1 MRDSKSPHYGR
12 LGEILE
18 LVKDIA
24 SPDEAFNVLKNTTII
39 TPKIQ
44 EALDLA
50 TRYHKGQKRK
60 GGAPY
65 ITHPISVACIVA
77 FCGGDEAMVCASLL
91 HDVVEDT
98 PCNLEEILDKFGEDV
113 ANLVDALTKIT
124 EIRKEELAFDPE
136 NPHLLLTA
144 LTFRKIL
151 VSAIKDPR
159 ALVVKV
165 SDRLHNMLTLDA
177 LPRDKQIRI
186 SKETMAVYAPIAS
199 RLGMSTI
206 KNELEDKCFYYIYPQ
221 EYKGIQNYLE
231 QSKQALFLKLNQ
243 FAGKLEKMFYEAGFS
258 EGDFKIATR
267 IKRPYSIYLKMQRKG
282 AANKDEILDLMAVR
296 VLVKTPLECYK
307 ILGIVHL
314 RFKPIVSRFKD
325 HIALPKENG
334 YQTIHTT
341 IFDESSIYEV
351 QIRTFDM
358 HLGAEYGNSAH
369 WKYKAGGVESE
380 HLKWLHNLQY
390 QSEESQENPQ
400 EFYELVQSDVLY
412 REDITVFSPSG
423 DSYTLPAES
432 IALDFAYMIH
442 SELGDKAK
450 TAFVNNNEVKLNVK
464 LKSGDVVK
472 IIKGDTSNPRFTWI
486 NQLRTTRAKNHLE
499 RLQKNR
505 LKEIDAK
512 TMVNIL
518 NTIFETP
525 IFRPDIGPKQYAT
538 FEKKLTEHGVKIGLS
553 EAIKSIEGVKKL
565 VEQIQEKVQRH
576 PNPHHHPEPKQFGF
590 FMKNLMQFKFG
601 RVLGLSTSHIG
612 LKKCDLDHFIV
623 YTNPNIQ
630 IRQVLFN
637 DCCHPKKGDDIVA
650 IMPKAKEHKVVVHT
664 KVCKNAYSDI
674 DVGLPMV
681 FISWSKK
688 ERELFKII
696 IYIGSAKD
704 SLLQVLN
711 FLIKN
716 SCDIVKVQ
724 YASHGKY
731 STSCEILFEYTGKRE
746 IGEFNEILTQKYK
759 DRLTEFSSIKDA
771 YQD

>member
-1 MRDSKSPHYGR
+1 MKDSKPPHYGR
-12 LGEILE
+12 LSEVLEI
-18 LVKDIA
+18 VKDIE
-24 SPDEAFNVLKNTTII
+24 SPKGAVAVLKNITAI

-50 TRYHKGQKRK
+50 THYHTGQKRK

-65 ITHPISVACIVA
+65 ITHPICVASIVA
-77 FCGGDEAMVCASLL
+77 FCGGDEAMICASLL

-98 PCNLEEILDKFGEDV
+98 PCELQEILDKFGEDV

-177 LPRDKQIRI
+177 LPRNKQIRI
-186 SKETMAVYAPIAS
+186 SKETIAVYAPIAS
-199 RLGMSTI
+199 RLGMSSI
-206 KNELEDKCFYYIYPQ
+206 KNELEDKCFYYIYPH
-221 EYKGIQNYLE
+221 EYQSIQDYLE

-243 FAGKLEKMFYEAGFS
+243 FAGKLEKMFYEGGFS

-282 AANKDEILDLMAVR
+282 AVNKDEILDLMAVR

-314 RFKPIVSRFKD
+314 HFKPIVSRFKD

-341 IFDESSIYEV
+341 IFDESNIYEV

-380 HLKWLHNLQY
+380 HLKWLHNLKY
-390 QSEESQENPQ
+390 QSEESKENPQ
-400 EFYELVQSDVLY
+400 EFYELVQNDVLY
-412 REDITVFSPSG
+412 REDIVVFSPSG

-432 IALDFAYMIH
+432 IVLDFAYMIH
-442 SELGDKAK
+442 SELGDKAQ
-450 TAFVNNNEVKLNVK
+450 TAFVNNKEVKLNVK
-464 LKSGDVVK
+464 LRSGDVVK
-472 IIKGDTSNPRFTWI
+472 IIKGEESTPRFTLI

-505 LKEIDAK
+505 LKEIDIK
-512 TMVNIL
+512 SMVNIL

-525 IFRPDIGPKQYAT
+525 IFGTEIGPKQYAA
-538 FEKKLTEHGVKIGLS
+538 FEKKLAEHGVEGSLS

-565 VEQIQEKVQRH
+565 VEQIQEKVQEH
-576 PNPHHHPEPKQFGF
+576 PRPHHKQEQKQFGF
-590 FMKNLMQFKFG
+590 LMKNLMQFKFG
-601 RVLGLSTSHIG
+601 RILGLPAPHIG

-623 YTNPNIQ
+623 YTNPHTQ
-630 IRQVLFN
+630 IKQVIFN

-650 IMPKAKEHKVVVHT
+650 VIPSIKEHKVVVHT
-664 KVCKNAYSDI
+664 KVCKVGHADI
-674 DVGLPMV
+674 NVGLPMV

-688 ERELFKII
+688 DKEIYKIN
-696 IYIGSAKD
+696 IYIGSTRD

-711 FLIKN
+711 FLNKN
-716 SCDIVKVQ
+716 DCNIVKIQ
-724 YASHGKY
+724 YASHGQY

-746 IGEFNEILTQKYK
+746 IGEFKDMLTHKYK
-759 DRLTEFSSIKDA
+759 DRLTEFISIKDA

>member
-1 MRDSKSPHYGR
+1 MRDSKAPHYGS
-12 LGEILE
+12 LTQILE
-18 LVKDIA
+18 LVKDIDNPKGA
-24 SPDEAFNVLKNTTII
+24 VSVLRNTTTI

-50 TRYHKGQKRK
+50 THYHTGQKRK

-65 ITHPISVACIVA
+65 ITHPICVASIVA
-77 FCGGDEAMVCASLL
+77 FCGGDEAMICASLL

-98 PCNLEEILDKFGEDV
+98 PCELAEVREKFGEDV

-177 LPRDKQIRI
+177 LPRNKQIRI

-199 RLGMSTI
+199 RLGMSSI
-206 KNELEDKCFYYIYPQ
+206 KNELEDKCFYYVYPH
-221 EYKGIQNYLE
+221 EYQSIQAYLE
-231 QSKQALFLKLNQ
+231 QSKQALSLKLNQ
-243 FAGKLEKMFYEAGFS
+243 FASKLEKMFYEAGFS
-258 EGDFKIATR
+258 EGDFQIATR

-282 AANKDEILDLMAVR
+282 AVNKDEILDLMAVR
-296 VLVKTPLECYK
+296 VLVKKPLECYK

-314 RFKPIVSRFKD
+314 HFKPIVSRFKD

-341 IFDESSIYEV
+341 IFDESNIYEV

-380 HLKWLHNLQY
+380 HLKWLHNLKY
-390 QSEESQENPQ
+390 QNEEPKENPK

-412 REDITVFSPSG
+412 REDITVFSPNG

-432 IALDFAYMIH
+432 IVLDFAYMIH
-442 SELGDKAK
+442 SELGDKAEE
-450 TAFVNNNEVKLNVK
+450 AFVNNKKANLNEK

-472 IIKGDTSNPRFTWI
+472 IIKGDKNIPRFTWL
-486 NQLRTTRAKNHLE
+486 NQLRTTRAKNHLK
-499 RLQKNR
+499 LQRKNQ

-512 TMVNIL
+512 SMVNIL

-525 IFRPDIGPKQYAT
+525 IFGLDIGAKQYLT
-538 FEKKLTEHGVKIGLS
+538 FEKKLAEHGVEGSLS
-553 EAIKSIEGVKKL
+553 ESIKSIEGIKKL
-565 VEQIQEKVQRH
+565 VEQIQEKVREH
-576 PNPHHHPEPKQFGF
+576 PRPHHKQEQKQFGF
-590 FMKNLMQFKFG
+590 LMKNLMQFKFG
-601 RVLGLSTSHIG
+601 RILGLPAPYIG

-623 YTNPNIQ
+623 YTNPHTQ
-630 IRQVLFN
+630 IKQVIFN
-637 DCCHPKKGDDIVA
+637 DCCHPKKGDEIVA
-650 IMPKAKEHKVVVHT
+650 VMPSIKDHKVVVHT
-664 KVCKNAYSDI
+664 KLCKNGCEDI
-674 DVGLPMV
+674 DIGLPMV
-681 FISWSKK
+681 FIAWSKK
-688 ERELFKII
+688 DREIFKII
-696 IYIGSAKD
+696 IYIGSTKD
-704 SLLQVLN
+704 SLLQILN

-716 SCDIVKVQ
+716 DCSIVRVQ
-724 YASHGKY
+724 YASHGQY
-731 STSCEILFEYTGKRE
+731 STNCEILFEYTGKKE
-746 IGEFNEILTQKYK
+746 IGEFKDILTHKYK

>member
-1 MRDSKSPHYGR
+1 MRDSKPPHYGS
-12 LGEILE
+12 LTEILE

-24 SPDEAFNVLKNTTII
+24 SPKGAISVLKNTTTI

-50 TRYHKGQKRK
+50 THYHAGQKRK

-65 ITHPISVACIVA
+65 ITHPICVASIVA

-98 PCNLEEILDKFGEDV
+98 PCGVEEIVEKFGEDV

-124 EIRKEELAFDPE
+124 EIRKEELAFDPQ
-136 NPHLLLTA
+136 NPRLVISA

-159 ALVVKV
+159 ALVVKI
-165 SDRLHNMLTLDA
+165 SDRLHNILTLDA

-186 SKETMAVYAPIAS
+186 SKETLAVYAPIAS
-199 RLGMSTI
+199 RLGMSSI
-206 KNELEDKCFYYIYPQ
+206 KNELEDKCFYYIYPH
-221 EYKGIQNYLE
+221 EYQSIQTYLE
-231 QSKQALFLKLNQ
+231 QSKQALSLKLNQ
-243 FAGKLEKMFYEAGFS
+243 FASKLEKMFFEAGLVETEFQ
-258 EGDFKIATR
+258 IATR

-282 AANKDEILDLMAVR
+282 AVNKDEILDLMAVR

-341 IFDESSIYEV
+341 VFDESSIYEV

-380 HLKWLHNLQY
+380 HLKWLHNLKY
-390 QSEESQENPQ
+390 QNEDSKENPK

-432 IALDFAYMIH
+432 IVLDFAYMIH
-442 SELGDKAK
+442 SELGDKAE
-450 TAFVNNNEVKLNVK
+450 TAFVNNKEVKLNVK
-464 LKSGDVVK
+464 LRSGDVVK
-472 IIKGDTSNPRFTWI
+472 IIKGKESAPRFTWI
-486 NQLRTTRAKNHLE
+486 NQLRTTRAKNHLK
-499 RLQKNR
+499 LQQKNR
-505 LKEIDAK
+505 FKEIDAK
-512 TMVNIL
+512 SMVSIL

-525 IFRPDIGPKQYAT
+525 IFGAEIGAKQHLT
-538 FEKKLTEHGVKIGLS
+538 FEKKLAEHGVEGSLS
-553 EAIKSIEGVKKL
+553 EAIKSIDGVKKL
-565 VEQIQEKVQRH
+565 VEQIQEKVQEH
-576 PNPHHHPEPKQFGF
+576 PRPHHRQEQKQFGF
-590 FMKNLMQFKFG
+590 LMKNLMQFKFG
-601 RVLGLSTSHIG
+601 RILGLPAPHIG

-623 YTNPNIQ
+623 YANPHTQ
-630 IRQVLFN
+630 IKQVLFN
-637 DCCHPKKGDDIVA
+637 DCCHPKKGDEIMA
-650 IMPKAKEHKVVVHT
+650 IMPSAKDHKVVVHT
-664 KVCKNAYSDI
+664 KVCKIGCADL
-674 DVGLPMV
+674 DLGLPMV
-681 FISWSKK
+681 FVAWSKK
-688 ERELFKII
+688 EREIYKIN
-696 IYIGSAKD
+696 IYIGSAQD
-704 SLLQVLN
+704 SLLQVLV
-711 FLIKN
+711 FLTKN
-716 SCDIVKVQ
+716 GCSIVGVT
-724 YASHGKY
+724 YASHGQY
-731 STSCEILFEYTGKRE
+731 STSCEILFEYTAKKEIRE
-746 IGEFNEILTQKYK
+746 FKDILTRKYK
-759 DRLTEFSSIKDA
+759 DRLIEFTSTKDA
-771 YQD
+771 YQN